1 VRRPE
6 FRALKV
12 VRGRYRSPHARG
24 APFGWAR
31 TASNS
36 HLLGAWPTPADQ
48 GGPSGDSAGLTGLS
62 ETKRVRHRRPARTE
76 LAPSRAVPHRRDNA
90 PRRTPVS
97 TRVTGTGPFTL
108 RLAKRCGLK
117 RVVCYPCYAFKVCV
131 GLAEWGRGR
140 ARTRPCLRRPRRSC
154 RRWRRICWLLA
165 VWRPR
170 RTRCSPRRRHR
181 PRRPRLRRSRPSLVI
196 IYNTMS
202 PLPTRHTGARDRNP
216 AQPQGRV
223 HSNVLCGV
231 ELAALARS
239 DSLTDD
245 HLKSHVLPD
254 SPAQDVCQQ

>member
-12 VRGRYRSPHARG
+12 VRGRHRSPHARG

-117 RVVCYPCYAFKVCV
+117 RVVCYPCYAFKVCWPCRV
-131 GLAEWGRGR
+131 GPGAGGNPTVSSPPTTKLQAVASYMLALGGLA
-140 ARTRPCLRRPRRSC
+140 AT
-154 RRWRRICWLLA
+154 A
-165 VWRPR
+165 
-170 RTRCSPRRRHR
+170 H
-181 PRRPRLRRSRPSLVI
+181 
-196 IYNTMS
+196 
-202 PLPTRHTGARDRNP
+202 
-216 AQPQGRV
+216 
-223 HSNVLCGV
+223 
-231 ELAALARS
+231 
-239 DSLTDD
+239 
-245 HLKSHVLPD
+245 
-254 SPAQDVCQQ
+254 

>member
-12 VRGRYRSPHARG
+12 VRGRHRSPHAAPRSAGHARPRTPTSLVRG
-24 APFGWAR
+24 LPP
-31 TASNS
+31 
-36 HLLGAWPTPADQ
+36 LDQ

-62 ETKRVRHRRPARTE
+62 ETKRVRHRRPARAE

-131 GLAEWGRGR
+131 GLAEWGRGQ

-181 PRRPRLRRSRPSLVI
+181 PRRPRLRRSRSSLVI
-196 IYNTMS
+196 IYNTLP
-202 PLPTRHTGARDRNP
+202 PLPTMAH
-216 AQPQGRV
+216 
-223 HSNVLCGV
+223 VLCGL
-231 ELAALARS
+231 ELAALACS

>member
-1 VRRPE
+1 MRRPE

-12 VRGRYRSPHARG
+12 VRGRHRSPHARG

-131 GLAEWGRGR
+131 GLAEWGRGGR
-140 ARTRPCLRRPRRSC
+140 EPARVFAAHDEVAGGGVVYVGSWRSDGHGALGVLS
-154 RRWRRICWLLA
+154 IILSLH
-165 VWRPR
+165 
-170 RTRCSPRRRHR
+170 SPQW
-181 PRRPRLRRSRPSLVI
+181 
-196 IYNTMS
+196 
-202 PLPTRHTGARDRNP
+202 HTGARDCNT

-245 HLKSHVLPD
+245 QLKSHVLPD
-254 SPAQDVCQQ
+254 SPAKDVCQQ

>member
-1 VRRPE
+1 MRRPE

-31 TASNS
+31 TASNTY
-36 HLLGAWPTPADQ
+36 LLGAWPTPADQ

-97 TRVTGTGPFTL
+97 TRITGTGPFTL

-140 ARTRPCLRRPRRSC
+140 ARTRLCLPAHDEVAGGGIVYVGSWRSGGHGA
-154 RRWRRICWLLA
+154 LGVALVVATDPDGHGYAAA
-165 VWRPR
+165 V
-170 RTRCSPRRRHR
+170 
-181 PRRPRLRRSRPSLVI
+181 L
-196 IYNTMS
+196 
-202 PLPTRHTGARDRNP
+202 
-216 AQPQGRV
+216 
-223 HSNVLCGV
+223 HS
-231 ELAALARS
+231 
-239 DSLTDD
+239 
-245 HLKSHVLPD
+245 
-254 SPAQDVCQQ
+254 